1 MELASASL
9 GRKDNEGSCVFDCES
24 VVIEHFFV
32 PEPESELAATEL
44 GFAPGAEPAVSV
56 ESELAAVDIAVAVGG
71 VAEVVEA
78 VETVETVAAV
88 LVVVV
93 EAGVA
98 EFVAAEL
105 VVAVVFAAEPVAVA
119 GLEVEVVDIAG
130 TVVGTDPPSVEVAVG
145 TGGTVEDA
153 FGRS

>member
-78 VETVETVAAV
+78 VETVAAV